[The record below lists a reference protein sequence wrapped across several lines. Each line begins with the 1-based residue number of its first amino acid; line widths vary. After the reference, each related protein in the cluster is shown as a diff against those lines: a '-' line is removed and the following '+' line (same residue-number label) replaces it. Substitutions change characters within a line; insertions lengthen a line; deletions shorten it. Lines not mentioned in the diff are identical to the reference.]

1 MNTFAMLATSVVLVI
16 AWAGAV
22 GLVTMFLATI

>member
-1 MNTFAMLATSVVLVI
+1 MSKFATFATSVVLVI

-22 GLVTMFLATI
+22 GLVTVLFATI